1 MIGGGNMGK
10 NGYESQA
17 SSSSF
22 KFNGV
27 VRVLEC
33 LCPRI
38 CVVRKPSTSKN
49 PGRPFYACPL
59 PKVCLNNEKRLKM
72 IEKCNLSIIILPS
85 Y

>member
-38 CVVRKPSTSKN
+38 CVVRKSSTSKN
-49 PGRPFYACPL
+49 PGRSFYVCPL

-72 IEKCNLSIIILPS
+72 IEKCNLYIIILPS

>member
-1 MIGGGNMGK
+1 MGK

-38 CVVRKPSTSKN
+38 CVVRKSSTSKN
-49 PGRPFYACPL
+49 PERSFYVCPL

-72 IEKCNLSIIILPS
+72 IEKCNLYIIILPS